1 MIIVDEVHQAK
12 NPSSQQ
18 GKNLLKLNKAKYK
31 IAVTGTLLVNRP
43 VDAYLPL
50 KWIGVDKSCYSTYKY
65 YYTIMAGPFHNE
77 FVGYRNL
84 DTLKE
89 QLDKYSLRRTKD
101 LLNLPEKTIINEY
114 VDMDNQQEKFYTDI
128 KQGIIDQ
135 VDKVVLNTQSIIGM
149 VSRLRQAT
157 AYPKILTTENI
168 PSAKIDRA
176 CDLAE
181 QIIDNGDKV
190 VIFSTF
196 KDTLNELYGRLKEYN
211 PTINTG
217 DTKDSDIAKNIDNFQ
232 NNPNNKIFLATW
244 QRCGTGITLTAASYM
259 IFIDT
264 PWTFAIFEQSCDR
277 IYRIGTK
284 KPVTIYTL
292 ITKDTV
298 DEKVQMLVDSKEAL
312 SEYVIDNKVSS
323 RTIDIL
329 KKIILELK

>member
-1 MIIVDEVHQAK
+1 M
-12 NPSSQQ
+12 
-18 GKNLLKLNKAKYK
+18 G
-31 IAVTGTLLVNRP
+31 
-43 VDAYLPL
+43 
-50 KWIGVDKSCYSTYKY
+50 
-65 YYTIMAGPFHNE
+65 GPFHNE
-77 FVGYRNL
+77 FIGYRNL

-114 VDMDNQQEKFYTDI
+114 VDMDVVQDKFYNNI
-128 KQGIIDQ
+128 KKGIIDE
-135 VDKVVLNTQSIIGM
+135 VDKVQLNPASIIGM

-157 AYPKILTTENI
+157 AYPYILTTENI

-196 KDTLNELYGRLKEYN
+196 KDTLNELFNRLKEYN

-217 DTKDSDIAKNIDNFQ
+217 DVKDSDIAKNVENFQ
-232 NNPNNKIFLATW
+232 NKNDNKIFLATW
-244 QRCGTGITLTAASYM
+244 QRCGTGLTLTAASYM

-264 PWTFAIFEQSCDR
+264 PWTFALFEQSCDR

-284 KPVTIYTL
+284 KPVTIYNL
-292 ITKDTV
+292 ITKDTI
-298 DEKVQMLVDSKEAL
+298 DEKVLQLINSKEAI
-312 SEYVIDNKVSS
+312 SEYVIDNKISPK
-323 RTIDIL
+323 TIDIL
-329 KKIILELK
+329 KQIILELK

>member
-1 MIIVDEVHQAK
+1 
-12 NPSSQQ
+12 
-18 GKNLLKLNKAKYK
+18 
-31 IAVTGTLLVNRP
+31 
-43 VDAYLPL
+43 
-50 KWIGVDKSCYSTYKY
+50 
-65 YYTIMAGPFHNE
+65 MAGPFHNE